1 MNLRHVRLGVLT
13 AALFALLAVAAPAQ
27 TDAPDQ
33 FSFAFTTAKAK
44 APAGYSVEGEFPRRR
59 IIDQIA
65 ISFPAGTKFDTA
77 AVTRCTASEE
87 EVSNN
92 PDGVAGA
99 CPAESKIGTG
109 KGTAYLGDN
118 PDPVVFD
125 LGLYNRKGGAIL
137 DIMLNGK
144 TAFSAGPT
152 ITGRKMT
159 IPLSLTP
166 SLNARITAFEL
177 SVPKA
182 GTKRKPYLR
191 TPATC
196 PAAKKLTASL
206 TARENGAGSET
217 TKDTTVCKRS

>member
-33 FSFAFTTAKAK
+33 LSFAFTTAKAK
-44 APAGYSVEGEFPRRR
+44 APAGYSVEAEFARRR

-65 ISFPAGTKFDTA
+65 ISFPAGTRIDTG

-99 CPAESKIGTG
+99 CPAKSKIGTG

-118 PDPVVFD
+118 PDPIVFD
-125 LGLYNRKGGAIL
+125 LGLYNRKGGAIV

-144 TAFSAGPT
+144 TAFTSPAT
-152 ITGRKMT
+152 IQGRKMT
-159 IPLSLTP
+159 ISLSLTP
-166 SLNARITAFEL
+166 SLNARITGFEL

-182 GTKRKPYLR
+182 GTKRKPYVR
-191 TPATC
+191 TPGTC
-196 PAAKKLTASL
+196 PSKRKLTAAVA
-206 TARENGAGSET
+206 ARENNAGSVT
-217 TKDTTVCKRS
+217 TTDTTACRR

>member
-13 AALFALLAVAAPAQ
+13 AALFALSAAAAPAQ
-27 TDAPDQ
+27 TGDDTLS
-33 FSFAFTTAKAK
+33 FSFTTAKAK
-44 APAGYSVEGEFPRRR
+44 APAGYSVEGEFPRQR
-59 IIDQIA
+59 IIDQIT

-77 AVTRCTASEE
+77 AVTRCTASDE

-92 PDGVAGA
+92 ENGVAGA
-99 CPAESKIGTG
+99 CPAKSKIGTG
-109 KGTAYLGDN
+109 KGTAYLGDS

-144 TAFSAGPT
+144 TAFSAAPV
-152 ITGRKMT
+152 ISGRKMT
-159 IPLSLTP
+159 IPLNLTP

-177 SVPKA
+177 SVKSA

-196 PAAKKLTASL
+196 PKAKKLIASL
-206 TARENGAGSET
+206 TARENNAGSVT
-217 TKDTTVCKRS
+217 TKDTTVCKRG